1 MSRKPVLLLTCALVM
16 ASSGCAVGNTA
27 RLEKLQKRLTEMSQ
41 AQAKRDKQLETLNN
55 RIFLLEDKV
64 DTSRVAIQ
72 RRRRRP
78 MRLPVVRIR
87 PEDTQDPAPSPVARR
102 DSSPQ
107 AGRRHVSPPGTVRI
121 AGRTSS
127 GGRSLVGAEDVEYS
141 GAAAKSKGPRPV
153 LKLSG
158 PSLAAPAP
166 VASAPRRR
174 RTPPGPDPTKV
185 KEKLPVVPVAKGRV
199 ARALARAKPGSTL
212 AMRVYKKALTSYR
225 SGRYSAA
232 ASAFRSFVGRYTKHA
247 YADNALYWLGEC
259 FYDLK
264 NFRLASKMFRR
275 VVEQYPNGNKAP
287 AALLKLGFSYLKLK
301 EKKNA
306 RTVLAQVVEIFP
318 RSGVARLATRE
329 LARLKVQ

>member
-1 MSRKPVLLLTCALVM
+1 MTSRVQMWRNPTLTTTYVLVGLALG
-16 ASSGCAVGNTA
+16 GCGATNAAQV
-27 RLEKLQKRLTEMSQ
+27 EKLQQRLVEMSQ
-41 AQAKRDKQLETLNN
+41 AQAKRDKQIDTLSN

-72 RRRRRP
+72 RRQRRP

-87 PEDTQDPAPSPVARR
+87 PEDTADPPPRVVARPHR
-102 DSSPQ
+102 S
-107 AGRRHVSPPGTVRI
+107 APGTVRI
-121 AGRTSS
+121 SGRSDG

-141 GAAAKSKGPRPV
+141 GAAARSSGPRPV

-158 PSLAAPAP
+158 GPARAA
-166 VASAPRRR
+166 ASPRPRR
-174 RTPPGPDPTKV
+174 PISGPDPAKV
-185 KEKLPVVPVAKGRV
+185 KEKLPVVPVAKGSV
-199 ARALARAKPGSTL
+199 ARKLARAKPGSST
-212 AMRVYKKALTSYR
+212 AMRAYTKALTTYR
-225 SGRYSAA
+225 KGRYSAA
-232 ASAFRSFVGRYTKHA
+232 ASAFRAFVGRYTKHA

-264 NFRLASKMFRR
+264 NYRLAVKMFRR

-287 AALLKLGFSYLKLK
+287 AALLKLGFAYLKLK

-306 RTVLAQVVEIFP
+306 STVLAQVVEIFP
-318 RSGVARLATRE
+318 STGVARLATRE